1 MSHLKNFRFLPQ
13 GCFDYYS
20 KVSSCSEYKASFP
33 DFFTCL
39 QTECGNLKSA
49 QICKALTCLAFILF
63 ILIVTPVS
71 ASAEGQSKLL
81 KDDPKEPWHIVADE
95 IHYDYKANQYVA
107 IGNVTITK
115 QDKNLS
121 ADYVRFDQKDMK
133 AFADGHAIMTA
144 GQGILTGSSM
154 EMDLNAE
161 TGTIYNGTIF
171 LQENHFYI
179 KGDKLK
185 KVGKDSYTAD
195 KASITT
201 CDGDRPAWKIT
212 GRNLKITIEGY
223 GFVKHAA
230 LWAKKIPVLYTPF
243 LAFPVKLK
251 RQSGLLPP
259 QFGYSDRKGTEYIQ
273 PFYWAIN
280 RSSDATFYVDYMA
293 HRGEKLGLEYR
304 YVLDESSKGTL
315 MYDFLNDR
323 KVDDGSL
330 GSSEKWGYEDDD
342 VLRPNS
348 NRYWFRMKHDQALPF
363 DFSARLDIDIVSDQD
378 YLHEF
383 KEGLTGFNETNAYF
397 LKTFGRDLDDYDDP
411 VRTNSLNLNRIW
423 PAYSLNAELLWYDNV
438 IIRRQ
443 EKTDTTLQRLPF
455 IEFDGARQRIYSSP
469 FYFDLD
475 SEYTYFYSEDGARG
489 HRMDAHPRFYL
500 PYRYKNYFTVEPSIG
515 VRETVWYLDKD
526 EYSPSDKK
534 RFNRQIYD
542 TKLDFFS
549 EIYNIFNVKGKS
561 IEKIRHTIRPQV
573 IWDYIP
579 EKDQDKYPLF
589 DDSDGIE
596 KQNKDEYSLFDGVD
610 RIEKQNLITYSITN
624 TLTSKSK
631 ENRQKKEA
639 HILDKTYGHE
649 NYNPPSYAYNQFCRF
664 KLEQSYDINKEK
676 DDDSE
681 PFSPIYAELELIPGR
696 YFSID
701 ADAEWSHYDNRFR
714 SRNVAINLWD
724 ERGDKLFVE
733 HRYTRDN
740 SESIVT
746 DLLLKVSD
754 RLSTYAEYERNIFE
768 GEDIK
773 YGLGF
778 LYETQC
784 WSLDFRY
791 IDEENDRKFVF
802 MINLFGIGRFDQEI
816 SGSSFE

>member
-1 MSHLKNFRFLPQ
+1 MSLLQNFRFLPQ
-13 GCFDYYS
+13 DCFD
-20 KVSSCSEYKASFP
+20 SCSKISSSSEHTAP
-33 DFFTCL
+33 FFAFAAYPM
-39 QTECGNLKSA
+39 EKYGVLKLA
-49 QICKALTCLAFILF
+49 RIRKVMACLALILF
-63 ILIVTPVS
+63 ILIVTS
-71 ASAEGQSKLL
+71 IYASAEGKSRLL

-95 IHYDYKANQYVA
+95 IHYDDNANQYIA
-107 IGNVTITK
+107 KGNVTITK

-121 ADYVRFDQKDMK
+121 ADYVRFDQKNMK
-133 AFADGHAIMTA
+133 AFADGHVIMTV
-144 GQGILTGSSM
+144 GQDILTGSRM

-161 TGTIYNGTIF
+161 TGTVYNGTIF

-179 KGDKLK
+179 TGDKLK

-230 LWAKKIPVLYTPF
+230 LWVKKVPVLYTPVLF
-243 LAFPVKLK
+243 FPVKLK
-251 RQSGLLPP
+251 RQSGLLAP

-304 YVLDESSKGTL
+304 YVLDERSKGTL

-323 KVDDGSL
+323 KVDDGSSD
-330 GSSEKWGYEDDD
+330 SSEKWGYEDDD

-348 NRYWFRMKHDQALPF
+348 NRYWFRMKNDQVLPF

-383 KEGLTGFNETNAYF
+383 KEGLTGFNETDAYF

-423 PAYSLNAELLWYDNV
+423 PTYSLNAELLWYDNV
-438 IIRRQ
+438 INRRW
-443 EKTDTTLQRLPF
+443 EETDTTLQRLPF
-455 IEFDGARQRIYSSP
+455 IEFAGAKQRIFSSS

-515 VRETVWYLDKD
+515 VRETVWHLDKE

-534 RFNRQIYD
+534 THNRQIYD
-542 TKLDFFS
+542 TKLDLFS
-549 EIYNIFNVKGKS
+549 EIYNIFNVKSKS
-561 IEKIRHTIRPQV
+561 IEKIRHTIRPQ
-573 IWDYIP
+573 ITWDYIP
-579 EKDQDKYPLF
+579 EKDQDEYPLF
-589 DDSDGIE
+589 DDLDGIE
-596 KQNKDEYSLFDGVD
+596 EQNQDEDLLFDSID
-610 RIEKQNLITYSITN
+610 RIEKQNMVTYSITN

-631 ENRQKKEA
+631 ENRKKKGA
-639 HILDKTYGHE
+639 HILDKPKDHESYSPPNYTY
-649 NYNPPSYAYNQFCRF
+649 NRFCRF

-676 DDDSE
+676 DDDPE
-681 PFSPIYAELELIPGR
+681 PFSPIYGELEVIPGR
-696 YFSID
+696 YFSIG
-701 ADAEWSHYDNRFR
+701 ADAEWSHYDKEFR
-714 SRNVAINLWD
+714 SRNIELNLWD
-724 ERGDKLFVE
+724 NRGDKLFVE
-733 HRYTRDN
+733 YRYTIDS
-740 SESIVT
+740 SESIYT

-754 RLSTYAEYERNIFE
+754 RISAYSEYERDIYN
-768 GEDIK
+768 GQVIK

-784 WSLDFRY
+784 WSLDFHL
-791 IDEENDRKFVF
+791 IKDESDYKYQF
-802 MINLFGIGRFDQEI
+802 MIKLYGIGEI
-816 SGSSFE
+816 G

>member
-1 MSHLKNFRFLPQ
+1 MSRLQNSRLLLQ
-13 GCFDYYS
+13 GCFDGCG
-20 KVSSCSEYKASFP
+20 KVSSCSEYKTFLLTFAAYP
-33 DFFTCL
+33 KEKYKVLKLARIHKAVACL
-39 QTECGNLKSA
+39 VV
-49 QICKALTCLAFILF
+49 ILF
-63 ILIVTPVS
+63 FLIVTSIHTS
-71 ASAEGQSKLL
+71 AQEKSRLL
-81 KDDPKEPWHIVADE
+81 KDDPKAPWHIIADE
-95 IHYDYKANQYVA
+95 IHYDDTINKYIAK
-107 IGNVTITK
+107 GNVTITK

-121 ADYVRFDQKDMK
+121 ADYVRFDQKNMK
-133 AFADGHAIMTA
+133 AFASGHVIMTA
-144 GQGILTGSSM
+144 GQDILTGSRM

-161 TGTIYNGTIF
+161 TGTVYNGTIF

-179 KGDKLK
+179 KGDTLK
-185 KVGKDSYTAD
+185 KIGKDSYTAD
-195 KASITT
+195 KASITS

-223 GFVKHAA
+223 GFVKHSA
-230 LWAKKIPVLYTPF
+230 LWVRNVPVLYSPF
-243 LAFPVKLK
+243 LFFPVKLK
-251 RQSGLLPP
+251 RQSGLLAP

-280 RSSDATFYVDYMA
+280 QSSDATFYVDYMA
-293 HRGEKLGLEYR
+293 DRGEKLGLEYR

-330 GSSEKWGYEDDD
+330 DSSDKWGYEDDD

-348 NRYWFRMKHDQALPF
+348 DRYWFRMKHDQALPF

-383 KEGLTGFNETNAYF
+383 KDGLTGFKETDAYF

-438 IIRRQ
+438 INRRW
-443 EKTDTTLQRLPF
+443 EETDTTLQRLPF
-455 IEFDGARQRIYSSP
+455 IEFDGAKQRIFSSS

-475 SEYTYFYSEDGARG
+475 SEYTYFYREDGARG

-500 PYRYKNYFTVEPSIG
+500 PYRYKNYFTIEPSIG
-515 VRETVWYLDKD
+515 VRETAWHLDKD

-534 RFNRQIYD
+534 THNRQIYD
-542 TKLDFFS
+542 TKLDLFS
-549 EIYNIFNVKGKS
+549 EIYQVFNVKGKS
-561 IEKIRHTIRPQV
+561 IEKIRHTIRPQI
-573 IWDYIP
+573 IWDYVP
-579 EKDQDKYPLF
+579 EKDQDRYPLF

-596 KQNKDEYSLFDGVD
+596 TQHQDEYSLFDGID
-610 RIEKQNLITYSITN
+610 RIEKRNLITYSITN

-631 ENRQKKEA
+631 DNRQKKEA
-639 HILDKTYGHE
+639 HILDKPNGHE
-649 NYNPPSYAYNQFCRF
+649 SYHPPSDAYNQFCRF

-676 DDDSE
+676 DDDPE
-681 PFSPIYAELELIPGR
+681 PLSPIYAKLELNPAR

-701 ADAEWSHYDNRFR
+701 ADAEWSHYDNEFR
-714 SRNVAINLWD
+714 SRNIELNLWD
-724 ERGDKLFVE
+724 NRGDKLFVE
-733 HRYTRDN
+733 YRYTRDS
-740 SESIVT
+740 SESIWT

-754 RLSTYAEYERNIFE
+754 RLSAYSEYERDIFN
-768 GEDIK
+768 GQRIR

-778 LYETQC
+778 LYESQC
-784 WSLDFRY
+784 WSLDFRLVK
-791 IDEENDRKFVF
+791 DENDYKYQF
-802 MINLFGIGRFDQEI
+802 MINLSGLGEI
-816 SGSSFE
+816 N